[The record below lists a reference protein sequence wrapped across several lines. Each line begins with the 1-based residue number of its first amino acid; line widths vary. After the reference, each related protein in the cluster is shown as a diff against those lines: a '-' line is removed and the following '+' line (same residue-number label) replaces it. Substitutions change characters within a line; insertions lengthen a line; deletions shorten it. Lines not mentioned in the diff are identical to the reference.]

1 MKLKAATA
9 CFAAAAIGLLPMLA
23 QAQEVNVSQS
33 IIPDQPYT
41 LIYPATMTL
50 SGLPGEALTLN
61 HPEAPLQCSLKIVT
75 VEDTDW
81 SAQSAL
87 SGLDDAEITADWAQT
102 YPGFVLGEKSTTP
115 YQNTTALIYEGTSTG
130 SPMGVPLNI
139 VHTEAVDAGRGY
151 TLDCLFATTV
161 AEQAR
166 PIVDFIIANF
176 STQSDANCCA
186 GDPNRAVTPPA

>member
-1 MKLKAATA
+1 MK
-9 CFAAAAIGLLPMLA
+9 FAPAFGGLLALA
-23 QAQEVNVSQS
+23 ISIAPVAAFAQEVGISGS
-33 IIPDQPYT
+33 PLPDQPYT

-50 SGLPGEALTLN
+50 SGLPGETLTLN

-87 SGLDDAEITADWAQT
+87 TGLNDAEITADWAQT
-102 YPGFVLGEKSTTP
+102 YPGFVLSEKATTP

-151 TLDCLFATTV
+151 TLDCLFATSV
-161 AEQAR
+161 AAQAR

-176 STQSDANCCA
+176 STQSDAKCCSA
-186 GDPNRAVTPPA
+186 APEETTAPPA